1 MTNAAP
7 TLKNI
12 DAVLNNPGIFA
23 FQIEEDG
30 TFKFGKN
37 KYLFNTSVIQ
47 TIKTFIL
54 DVFKNIV
61 EQLKYYEHQSPNY
74 LSQIISKLS
83 RFVGNHRFGFPGL
96 QVINISREILNFF
109 SHMANRFLICEKS
122 DGVRY
127 LMLHFANGVNMF
139 IGRNLE
145 FFQVKFT
152 EKLGQTDN
160 PNNWKIV
167 HFLDGELIVDD
178 VHGNT
183 YNNNGNEVVIDGSLK
198 KVKFLVFDAIVI
210 NEENIGAL
218 PFKKRLE
225 LLSNLFKGME
235 FARYSK
241 NTSHQFISK
250 FKSEIQ
256 STGFIS
262 ENSLYNDINLLF
274 SSRNEG
280 QLVNSLSSVQQSFT
294 FLIELYMKDYFTLD
308 NVKALYPLTSRL
320 PHHND
325 GIIINTD
332 DYPYYSGQ
340 STEIF
345 KWKPVDMNTIDFE
358 VEYNEKVNGYELKV
372 KDRMEMPTVAMLFFS
387 GEDNTKKAFDEGFI
401 QNISNIA
408 ECFYDKNYN
417 PDEVVIFNFYL
428 EKFGGDVRK
437 VIDNYNWGITVD
449 EEMRRRFSRGG
460 WRFMRYRNDK
470 GKANAI
476 TTYRNI
482 LQTIEENIVIEDL
495 FEEVDANKDK
505 PLPELKEAND
515 FISACV
521 WAKFY
526 RVKKEEFEEIADEP
540 SVDPLMNNLNNILK
554 EKRGR
559 EKNPFS
565 VSSSGKKE
573 IKPSKVV
580 KEKKEMKTKKEIK
593 KEKMEKE
600 TKNRCENFSESLG
613 LLTGVVSSPVNNAIT
628 AMRSK
633 EEEGPAPFSKNDQ
646 SISLSSDSSDSDS

>member
-1 MTNAAP
+1 MTTSAP
-7 TLKNI
+7 ILKNI

-23 FQIEEDG
+23 FQIEDDG

-37 KYLFNTSVIQ
+37 KYLFNSSVIQ

-61 EQLKYYEHQSPNY
+61 EQLKYYEHQSPSY
-74 LSQIISKLS
+74 LSQIIAKLS
-83 RFVGNHRFGFPGL
+83 KFVGNHRFNFPGL

-178 VHGNT
+178 VHGNS
-183 YNNNGNEVVIDGSLK
+183 YNNNGNEVLIGGSLK

-225 LLSNLFKGME
+225 LLSKLFKGME
-235 FARYSK
+235 FARYAK

-280 QLVNSLSSVQQSFT
+280 HLVNSLSSVQQSFT

-308 NVKALYPLTSRL
+308 NVRTLYPLTKKL

-358 VEYNEKVNGYELKV
+358 VEYNEKVGGFELKV
-372 KDRMEMPTVAMLFFS
+372 KDRMDMPTVDMLFFN
-387 GEDNTKKAFDEGFI
+387 GEEDITKKEFDAGYV
-401 QNISNIA
+401 QNIPNIA
-408 ECFYDKNYN
+408 ECFYDKDYN
-417 PDEVVIFNFYL
+417 IDAIIIFNFTL

-437 VIDNYNWGITVD
+437 AIANYNRGMLVD
-449 EEMRRRFSRGG
+449 EEMRRKFSRGG
-460 WRFMRYRNDK
+460 WRFMRFRNDK

-476 TTYRNI
+476 TTYKNI

-495 FEEVDANKDK
+495 FAEVDANKDK

-526 RVKKEEFEEIADEP
+526 RVKKEEIDEIQNEP
-540 SVDPLMNNLNNILK
+540 PVDPLMSNLNNILK

-559 EKNPFS
+559 EKNPFTVNS
-565 VSSSGKKE
+565 NSKKE
-573 IKPSKVV
+573 MKVV
-580 KEKKEMKTKKEIK
+580 KEKKEMKTKKEIQ
-593 KEKMEKE
+593 KEKKEKE

-613 LLTGVVSSPVNNAIT
+613 LLTGVVSSPVNNAIN
-628 AMRSK
+628 AMRNK
-633 EEEGPAPFSKNDQ
+633 EEEEPAPFSRNEQ
-646 SISLSSDSSDSDS
+646 SISFSSDSSDSDKF